1 MSLTENPQ
9 SEPPLLGVE
18 DFIATHNP
26 PVNMRWTISKH
37 YPELVEAGALL
48 RIGRKLLISPQHFW
62 EWLRERGRREA
73 EVA

>member
-1 MSLTENPQ
+1 MDPVENQPTN
-9 SEPPLLGVE
+9 PPLLAVE
-18 DFIATHNP
+18 DFIKTHKP
-26 PVNMRWTISKH
+26 PVSVRWQIQKS

-73 EVA
+73 EAA

>member
-1 MSLTENPQ
+1 MEPTETHPYA
-9 SEPPLLGVE
+9 PPLLGVE

-73 EVA
+73 EAA